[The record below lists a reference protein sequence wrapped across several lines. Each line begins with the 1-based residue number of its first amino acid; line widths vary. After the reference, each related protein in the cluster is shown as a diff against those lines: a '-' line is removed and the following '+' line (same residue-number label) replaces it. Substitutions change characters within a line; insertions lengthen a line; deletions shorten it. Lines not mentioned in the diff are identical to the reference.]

1 MNKVLLIDD
10 EPDIHEILDVHLK
23 RKGIDVEHALTG
35 EGFEFVRGKRHRRHR
50 TPQRRQGE
58 ED

>member
-23 RKGIDVEHALTG
+23 RNGIDVKHAPTG
-35 EGFEFVRGKRHRRHR
+35 EEGVELYKKMFESGDGPDLVIM
-50 TPQRRQGE
+50 E
-58 ED
+58 WI